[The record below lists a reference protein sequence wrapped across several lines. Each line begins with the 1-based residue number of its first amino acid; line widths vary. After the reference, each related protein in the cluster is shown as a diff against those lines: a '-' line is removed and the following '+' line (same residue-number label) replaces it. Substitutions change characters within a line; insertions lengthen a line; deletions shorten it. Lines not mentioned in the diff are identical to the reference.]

1 MSVVGFDIGNDRC
14 VIAAVRQRG
23 IDVLLNDESK
33 RETPSA
39 ISFSE
44 KQRLI
49 GSSASPILHPRST
62 FSQIK
67 HLLLS
72 QPQHRSRLPYLN
84 RDLSVAPVH
93 LLAMLLSHLKL
104 IAERSLDGPVS
115 DCVISIPSYATD
127 LSRRSYLDA
136 ARIAGLRPL
145 RLMHD
150 TTATALGYGIY
161 KTDFP
166 SGPAHVV
173 VLDIG
178 HCDTQAS
185 VVAFEPGGMR
195 VLSHASDPNLGG
207 RDFDEILFRHFA
219 EQFKDQYKIDV
230 YSNAKACIRL
240 RTACEKLKK
249 VLSANA
255 EAPIS
260 IECLMDEK
268 DVRGFI
274 KREEFEKLAAGFLER
289 VLVPC
294 KKALEDAD
302 LGLDRVH
309 SVELVGSGS
318 RIPAIGRILSGF
330 FGREPSRM
338 LNASEC
344 VARGCALQCAML
356 SPVFRVRNY
365 EVQDCF
371 PYSIGFASDQG
382 PISTLSSNVL
392 FRKGHPFPSVKVLT
406 FLRSSTFHLEAFYAD
421 ENELPRA
428 TPTKISSF
436 MIGPF
441 QASHGERSKV
451 KVRFRINLH
460 GIITI
465 DSASLIE
472 DETNNPVSRSNS
484 DNVEPENSVENG
496 TSEKSE
502 SDIDGSRKGKPL
514 RRLELPI
521 TETVNGGMSQEELS
535 EAQELEKQL
544 SYQDKLVERTKDAK
558 NALESYVYDVR
569 NKLFERY
576 RSYASESEREGI
588 SRNLQQTEEWLYD
601 EGDDETENVYISKLQ
616 ELKKLV
622 DPVESRF
629 QDEEARAQA
638 SRDLLKSLTDYRL
651 AVASLPTYERDA
663 VIGECRKAEQW
674 LREKTQQQDS
684 LPKNVDPVL
693 WSHEIKKMRESFDR
707 SCRHILKHNGPPSG
721 AENTK
726 ARDRSNPPDDI
737 QTD

>member
-23 IDVLLNDESK
+23 IDVILNDESK
-33 RETPSA
+33 RETPST
-39 ISFSE
+39 ISFSD

-49 GSSASPILHPRST
+49 GSSSSPLLHPRST

-72 QPQHRSRLPYLN
+72 QPQHRSRLPFLD
-84 RDLSVAPVH
+84 RDLSIAPVH

-115 DCVISIPSYATD
+115 DCVISIPSYASD

-136 ARIAGLRPL
+136 ARIAGLKPL

-161 KTDFP
+161 KSDFP
-166 SGPAHVV
+166 SSPTHVV
-173 VLDIG
+173 ILDIG

-185 VVAFEPGGMR
+185 VVAFEPGAMR

-207 RDFDEILFRHFA
+207 RDFDEVLFRHFA

-255 EAPIS
+255 EAPLS

-274 KREEFEKLAAGFLER
+274 KREEFEKLAAGLLER

-294 KKALEDAD
+294 KKALEDAE
-302 LGLDRVH
+302 LGVDSVH

-330 FGREPSRM
+330 FGKEPSRM

-382 PISTLSSNVL
+382 PISTLSSHVL

-406 FLRSSTFHLEAFYAD
+406 FLRSSAFHLEAFYAD
-421 ENELPRA
+421 ENELPPSA
-428 TPTKISSF
+428 PPKISSF

-441 QASHGERSKV
+441 QASHGDKSKV

-472 DETNNPVSRSNS
+472 DETINPISRSKS
-484 DNVEPENSVENG
+484 DDAEPENADENG
-496 TSEKSE
+496 SSEKSE
-502 SDIDGSRKGKPL
+502 SDIDRTRKGSPS

-544 SYQDKLVERTKDAK
+544 SYQDKLIERTKDAK
-558 NALESYVYDVR
+558 NALESYVYEVR
-569 NKLFERY
+569 NKLFESY
-576 RSYASESEREGI
+576 RSYATESEREEI
-588 SRNLQQTEEWLYD
+588 SRSLQQTEEWLYD
-601 EGDDETENVYISKLQ
+601 DGDDETESVYVNKLQ

-622 DPVESRF
+622 DPVESRY
-629 QDEEARAQA
+629 QNEEARAQA
-638 SRDLLKSLTDYRL
+638 SRELLRCIADHRKAAESC
-651 AVASLPTYERDA
+651 PTYERDA
-663 VIGECRKAEQW
+663 VISECRKAEQW
-674 LREKTQQQDS
+674 LREKTQQQES

-693 WSHEIKKMRESFDR
+693 WSHEIKKIRESLDK
-707 SCRHILKHNGPPSG
+707 SCGHILKHNGSPPG
-721 AENTK
+721 AENSK
-726 ARDRSNPPDDI
+726 AKDRSNSSDDM